1 MKKRV
6 IGKVDGMEI
15 FTYNPQ
21 KEHAK
26 IWRTHSSENIKRKKN
41 KVWTDSE
48 TPKKFFKEVMKNK
61 EAQRAYR
68 EEEMMINLV
77 VAIKREMAKKHLTN
91 KTLANKVGLK
101 YKVVTDFLNG
111 HYNIQ
116 IGSLFDIAYALGKKL
131 IVKLV

>member
-1 MKKRV
+1 
-6 IGKVDGMEI
+6 
-15 FTYNPQ
+15 
-21 KEHAK
+21 
-26 IWRTHSSENIKRKKN
+26 
-41 KVWTDSE
+41 
-48 TPKKFFKEVMKNK
+48 
-61 EAQRAYR
+61 
-68 EEEMMINLV
+68 MMINLV